1 MFKKLNDNL
10 DKLQIFKK
18 GVKSLP
24 DIQMVGTVQQKL
36 KQFGEALGFV
46 QVGLES
52 KDNEAIKN
60 IEDKK
65 LEKFSKQKNP
75 TMIENEYIQAASD
88 DIYRH
93 LLEMN

>member
-1 MFKKLNDNL
+1 M
-10 DKLQIFKK
+10 
-18 GVKSLP
+18 
-24 DIQMVGTVQQKL
+24 
-36 KQFGEALGFV
+36 GFV